1 MKYLACALPM
11 LLCVEVISY
20 ACLATIGIMFVLE
33 LMAVGKGWS
42 NGSK

>member
-1 MKYLACALPM
+1 MKYLVCALPM

-20 ACLATIGIMFVLE
+20 ACLATIAVMFMFE
-33 LMAVGKGWS
+33 LVTVGKGWS